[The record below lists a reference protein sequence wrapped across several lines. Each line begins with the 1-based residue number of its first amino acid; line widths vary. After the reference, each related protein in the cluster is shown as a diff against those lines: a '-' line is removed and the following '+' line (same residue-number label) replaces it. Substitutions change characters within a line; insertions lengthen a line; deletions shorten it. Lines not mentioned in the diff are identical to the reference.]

1 MNPLTWLRTALLLR
15 REKPDAVIF
24 VWWVWVWALP
34 YLVLLALLPKRTRVI
49 LQCHNIGDK
58 EPAAWK
64 RMLTNLVL
72 RRGDVLVV
80 HAKTEAE
87 DAARRARR
95 PAPRVSVPTRARPF
109 LPGPRAS
116 GRRAI
121 PVTRSTDATRETLG
135 PDGNVALF
143 FGHVRPF
150 KGLDIALRAWRELK
164 TDVTLVVAGEAWWKG
179 EEEYRALAQGLHE
192 RPLRLPLHPRRRD
205 RHVLCRGRRR
215 ARAVPHRGA
224 ERRRAD
230 GVPLRAAR
238 HRHERRRA
246 AGDHRGRGATGCS
259 SRRRIPRRWRAPSTR
274 SSPRDDRATMERH
287 AAAAARK
294 YSWEEY
300 GALIEALA
308 GRRMKFSPSRIKVG
322 LELTSKCNL
331 RCGMCP
337 LPVLRRPYEDMD
349 WPLVEKAERE
359 IHGLGLKLKW
369 LHEMGEPLLYS
380 RIDDAIRLFPEASL
394 STNGLVLTP
403 EVGAKLLAT
412 PLKRIR
418 ICVDSINPKVYPQL
432 RTGGDFDKLVDL
444 TRKFLVQAK
453 GAPMRIEIQKM
464 RSRLTLEETVD
475 DFRKLFDLK
484 QYKNARVIEKTCEA
498 LDVNEETDLHG
509 KFYGCVQGAFFTWVV
524 VFADGRVT
532 HCCYDAHGDQVM
544 GDLKTHSLREI
555 IDGDRMAAMQDAFNR
570 RDFTEPP
577 ALRRMLQAR
586 RRVARLQRRA
596 DARAEPARTSPRMWC
611 AR

>member
-1 MNPLTWLRTALLLR
+1 
-15 REKPDAVIF
+15 
-24 VWWVWVWALP
+24 
-34 YLVLLALLPKRTRVI
+34 
-49 LQCHNIGDK
+49 
-58 EPAAWK
+58 
-64 RMLTNLVL
+64 
-72 RRGDVLVV
+72 
-80 HAKTEAE
+80 
-87 DAARRARR
+87 
-95 PAPRVSVPTRARPF
+95 
-109 LPGPRAS
+109 
-116 GRRAI
+116 
-121 PVTRSTDATRETLG
+121 
-135 PDGNVALF
+135 
-143 FGHVRPF
+143 
-150 KGLDIALRAWRELK
+150 
-164 TDVTLVVAGEAWWKG
+164 
-179 EEEYRALAQGLHE
+179 
-192 RPLRLPLHPRRRD
+192 
-205 RHVLCRGRRR
+205 
-215 ARAVPHRGA
+215 
-224 ERRRAD
+224 
-230 GVPLRAAR
+230 
-238 HRHERRRA
+238 
-246 AGDHRGRGATGCS
+246 
-259 SRRRIPRRWRAPSTR
+259 
-274 SSPRDDRATMERH
+274 
-287 AAAAARK
+287 
-294 YSWEEY
+294 
-300 GALIEALA
+300 
-308 GRRMKFSPSRIKVG
+308 MKFSPSRIKVG

-337 LPVLRRPYEDMD
+337 LPVLRRPYEDMA

-444 TRKFLVQAK
+444 TKKFLTQAK
-453 GAPMRIEIQKM
+453 GAPLRIEIQKM

-475 DFRKLFDLK
+475 DFRHLFDLK

-555 IDGDRMAAMQDAFNR
+555 IDGDRMALMQDAFNR
-570 RDFTEPP
+570 RDFTNLPRCGECFKHGGESHAFND
-577 ALRRMLQAR
+577 ALTKVQNLPN
-586 RRVARLQRRA
+586 VAKDVVRKVIDLRYR
-596 DARAEPARTSPRMWC
+596 
-611 AR
+611 